1 MERPDY
7 VSCGAAMGACVK
19 VREWLQSNALLGSMK
34 FYSLSTDISNFN
46 IAVSGSKWRPAL
58 QLLGCEERGLKPN
71 GRTISNAIQ
80 VLADSSCWKDSF
92 ELIDRLSVFSVG
104 TDPRELFM
112 LPFQSVQNW
121 TNRHK

>member
-1 MERPDY
+1 M
-7 VSCGAAMGACVK
+7 SCGAAMGACVK